1 MATPSI
7 MRELGTTAHEF
18 SLPDPDGNI
27 HALSDFEDAD
37 ALLVVFMCNHCP
49 YVVNIQ
55 DALAEFAKEYMPKGL
70 AMVGISSND
79 VAKYPEDGPER
90 MREVSERVG
99 YPFPYL
105 YDETQEV
112 AKAYA
117 AACTPDFF
125 LYGADRRLVYRGQFD
140 DSRPRNGIQPTG
152 SDLRAAVDAVLD
164 GRSVPD
170 GQIPSIGCSIKWK
183 PGNEPAP
190 RHLNLN

>member
-1 MATPSI
+1 
-7 MRELGTTAHEF
+7 MRELGTTAHGF

-27 HALSDFEDAD
+27 HSLSDFEDAD

-49 YVVNIQ
+49 YVIHIRH
-55 DALAEFAKEYMPKGL
+55 ALAAFAMEYMPKGL

-79 VAKYPEDGPER
+79 ITRYPEDSPDR
-90 MREVSERVG
+90 MREEIERVG

-125 LYGADRRLVYRGQFD
+125 LYDGERRLVYRGQFD
-140 DSRPRNGIQPTG
+140 DSRPSNGISPTG
-152 SDLRAAVDAVLD
+152 SDLRAAVDAVLE
-164 GRSVPD
+164 GKLVPQD
-170 GQIPSIGCSIKWK
+170 QIPSIGCSIKWK